1 VGALEVGDLVEVKK
15 SNDLSPTLRFF
26 HNKQGMVVRLVTESM
41 RGNDTFMR
49 EWEILFAHGKRAV
62 FKDYELVLISKAHE
76 RKK

>member
-1 VGALEVGDLVEVKK
+1 MDLLEVGDLVEVKK

-26 HNKQGMVVRLVTESM
+26 HNKQGMIVRLVTESL
-41 RGNDTFMR
+41 RGNSIFMR

-62 FKDYELVLISKAHE
+62 FKDYELVLIAKAHE